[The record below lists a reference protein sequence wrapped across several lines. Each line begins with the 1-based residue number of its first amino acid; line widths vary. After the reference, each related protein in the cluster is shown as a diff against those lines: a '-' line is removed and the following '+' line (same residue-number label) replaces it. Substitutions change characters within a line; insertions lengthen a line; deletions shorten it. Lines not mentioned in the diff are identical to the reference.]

1 MIDFNRRITEN
12 GTLVIQATGRLDGE
26 TNDYFFGCVK
36 DEIEAGNKKIVI
48 NFDGLGHVSSVGL
61 GSLVRASSRASK
73 VGGTIYL
80 ACIENEVLEVL
91 RIVRFDKL
99 FNIYATEEEAI
110 ESIEA

>member
-1 MIDFNRRITEN
+1 MIDFNRRMTEN

-61 GSLVRASSRASK
+61 GSLQPKRKRSNRLK
-73 VGGTIYL
+73 RKGFIDETKRDRRR
-80 ACIENEVLEVL
+80 CW
-91 RIVRFDKL
+91 
-99 FNIYATEEEAI
+99 
-110 ESIEA
+110 